1 MKKFLL
7 LLMFVPF
14 IFNSCTDE
22 STYYNEELYFLNE
35 PDIKANQMQQV
46 GNLFENIARQPEM
59 ADELINAT
67 EAVLYSNITDI
78 LPISD
83 TLVKQRG
90 EARGIAFSALFQAIA
105 RQPEAR
111 YILDDAAAQFLGEYD
126 SSIISNEMNE
136 FQKTFASTGLIEGIA
151 RQPEMYSY
159 MDTICGKYFNCD
171 FEDLVK

>member
-1 MKKFLL
+1 MKKLL
-7 LLMFVPF
+7 LLFAFALF

-90 EARGIAFSALFQAIA
+90 QARGYAFSALFEAIA

-126 SSIISNEMNE
+126 SSIISDEMNE
-136 FQKTFASTGLIEGIA
+136 FQKAFASSGLVSGMA

-159 MDTICGKYFNCD
+159 MDTICGKYFNCN
-171 FEDLVK
+171 FENMIK